1 AKNLNWID
9 IEKLTKPLK
18 VKARIRY
25 GSKESE
31 AVISSMDKDLVK
43 VKFNKPQRAI
53 TSGQAVVFY
62 DKSKV
67 VGGGW
72 II

>member
-1 AKNLNWID
+1 

-31 AVISSMDKDLVK
+31 AVISSTDKDLVK

-53 TSGQAVVFY
+53 TPGQAVVFY
-62 DKSKV
+62 NKDKV
-67 VGGGW
+67 IGGGW
-72 II
+72 IK